1 VRRNRF
7 YFILPVLALIA
18 ACSDYPPIDS
28 YITFNIDRSVNFSL
42 SNTAGIGKDTSL
54 IVTAS
59 IDTNEYVKNLS
70 SAYLLRTSEVWR
82 LSLQSNDPNYT
93 LDQLSY
99 ARILIGSDTIAF
111 DSIPPQ
117 STVDTNFI
125 LTKVDITKYMRD
137 TSFTAQ
143 LQCKL
148 LSAPAN
154 PTTITCGMTIVHTAL
169 PLP

>member
-1 VRRNRF
+1 MRQNHF
-7 YFILPVLALIA
+7 YFLLLTLAFVA
-18 ACSDYPPIDS
+18 GCSDYPPIDP
-28 YITFNIDRSVNFSL
+28 YLTFNIDRSVNFPL
-42 SNTAGIGKDTSL
+42 SNVASTGKDTSL
-54 IVTAS
+54 TVTRS
-59 IDTNEYVKNLS
+59 IDTNDYVKNTS

-82 LSLQSNDPNYT
+82 LSLQSNDPSYT
-93 LDQLSY
+93 LDQLGY

-111 DSIPPQ
+111 DSMTPP

-125 LTKVDITKYMRD
+125 LTRVDITKYMRD
-137 TSFTAQ
+137 TSFAAT

-148 LSAPAN
+148 AKAPSN